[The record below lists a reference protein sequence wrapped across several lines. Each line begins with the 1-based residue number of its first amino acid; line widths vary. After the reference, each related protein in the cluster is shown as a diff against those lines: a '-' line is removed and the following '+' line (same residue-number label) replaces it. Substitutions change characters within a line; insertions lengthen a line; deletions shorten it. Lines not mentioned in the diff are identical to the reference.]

1 MDYISNLII
10 SSDLMDNIYF
20 EKAIETIYCH
30 IMNYLPKDICRSCP
44 VVRMLGEITEEIKQ
58 QNNSAM
64 AEQLSITALKLSC
77 PFQDLQK
84 KD

>member
-10 SSDLMDNIYF
+10 LPDPMDNIYF

-30 IMNYLPKDICRSCP
+30 IMNNLPKDICRSCP

-64 AEQLSITALKLSC
+64 AEQLGIKTLRLSC
-77 PFQDLQK
+77 PFQDLQ
-84 KD
+84 DRD